1 MNRGTTGN
9 GVTLS
14 DSRFGRLF
22 QWCLLGVLVFYAAY
36 QSHYIVFRASYF
48 KLQKL
53 TVEGN
58 KIVTDDQ
65 IVEMSGLE
73 LGMPVF
79 NIDRDLVARRLYLL
93 SRLENVKVLQKGAR
107 EVVISVSEKQPVAR
121 ILLHGETVEVGPNGA
136 IIGAATEGSSVLP
149 WVLGVQ
155 VSPSGGG
162 MGEHLEEGVA
172 DRLRIWLSRLKETA
186 LKGFSAIS
194 FPCDGK
200 VIVMWN
206 DIEFYLA
213 DNGAVDKN
221 LHSLKELM
229 VYQKTAGK
237 DYQYVDLRFQD
248 IAVRFQDIN

>member
-1 MNRGTTGN
+1 
-9 GVTLS
+9 
-14 DSRFGRLF
+14 
-22 QWCLLGVLVFYAAY
+22 
-36 QSHYIVFRASYF
+36 VFRASYF

-58 KIVTDDQ
+58 KVVTEDQ
-65 IVEMSGLE
+65 ILGMSGLE

-79 NIDRDLVARRLYLL
+79 NIDRDYVTRRLYLI
-93 SRLENVKVLQKGAR
+93 SRLENVMVVQKDAR
-107 EVVISVSEKQPVAR
+107 EIVITVSEKEPVAR
-121 ILLHGETVEVGPNGA
+121 VLLHGEAVEIGPDGA

-155 VSPSGGG
+155 VLPSGGG
-162 MGEHLEEGVA
+162 MAEHLEQGVA
-172 DRLRIWLSRLKETA
+172 DGLRVWLPRLEDTA

-213 DNGAVDKN
+213 DNGTIEKN
-221 LHSLKELM
+221 FQSLKELM
-229 VYQKTAGK
+229 VYQKLAGK
-237 DYQYVDLRFQD
+237 NYQYVDLRFQD

>member
-1 MNRGTTGN
+1 MISGTTGN

-36 QSHYIVFRASYF
+36 QSHFIVFRASYF

-58 KIVTDDQ
+58 SVVTDDQ
-65 IVEMSGLE
+65 ILEMSGLE

-79 NIDRDLVARRLYLL
+79 NIDRAIVTRRLYLL
-93 SRLENVKVLQKGAR
+93 ARLDNVMVAQKGAR
-107 EVVISVSEKQPVAR
+107 EIVITVSEKKPVAR
-121 ILLHGETVEVGPNGA
+121 VLHHGESVEIGPHGA

-155 VSPSGGG
+155 VLPSGGG
-162 MGEHLEEGVA
+162 MGECLEQGA
-172 DRLRIWLSRLKETA
+172 SDGLRIWLPRLKETA

-200 VIVMWN
+200 VVVMWN

-213 DNGAVDKN
+213 DNGTVEKN
-221 LHSLKELM
+221 LQSLKELM
-229 VYQKTAGK
+229 RYQKVAGK
-237 DYQYVDLRFQD
+237 NYQYVDLRFQD